1 LIRQFFRKTRS
12 LRGTRFQCARVGAL
26 NLRKPGSDHGFA
38 EKRKLKFDFLLKMRS
53 PRGRAP
59 RKGAKKELEMEKQW
73 SDPGFAGF
81 DRREGRSTPLKD
93 NEHAQKHVFV

>member
-1 LIRQFFRKTRS
+1 
-12 LRGTRFQCARVGAL
+12 
-26 NLRKPGSDHGFA
+26 
-38 EKRKLKFDFLLKMRS
+38 MRS
-53 PRGRAP
+53 ARGRAP

-81 DRREGRSTPLKD
+81 DRREGRSAPLKD